1 MITFSLFR
9 LFFQRF
15 LTSFMGFLARSRFFI
30 IKNTFIFIFSKFY
43 SIDMK
48 EAIEKNPFAYPSF
61 HDFFIR
67 RLHSNARPIHAH
79 EMAIVSPADGIL
91 SEYGFLKNGRLLQAK
106 GKSYSLSQLLAKKT
120 DVTAFFEKGAYALIY
135 LAPHNYHR
143 VHMPMDGRLVKMIY
157 VPGTLFSVSPKTAEK
172 IDDLF
177 AKNER
182 VIAIFETEV
191 GKMAVILVG
200 AMIVGSIATTWAGQI
215 TPPRR
220 IREVTEFTYKHLSIS
235 LKKGQEL
242 GYFSLGSTVIILFEE
257 NKISWKENWTSQPI
271 KMGQDIADIR
281 C

>member
-1 MITFSLFR
+1 MTFISFQ

-30 IKNTFIFIFSKFY
+30 IKNAFIFIFSKCY
-43 SIDMK
+43 AINMS
-48 EAIEKNPFAYPSF
+48 EAIEKNPFAYASF

-67 RLHSNARPIHAH
+67 RLNSKARPINPD
-79 EMAIVSPADGIL
+79 EMTIASPADGVL

-106 GKSYSLSQLLAKKT
+106 GKSYSLSQLLAK
-120 DVTAFFEKGAYALIY
+120 DAALTALFDKGAYALIY

-143 VHMPMDGRLVKMIY
+143 VHMPMAGRLIKMIY

-172 IDDLF
+172 REDLF

-182 VIAIFETEV
+182 VIAIFETEA

-200 AMIVGSIATTWAGQI
+200 AMIVGSIVTTWAGQI
-215 TPPRR
+215 TPPRC
-220 IREVTEFTYKHLSIS
+220 IREVTEFTYKQLSIS

-257 NKISWKENWTSQPI
+257 NKIRWKENWKSQAI
-271 KMGQDIADIR
+271 QMGQDIADIQD
-281 C
+281 